1 MESEEEYEREG
12 SGSRRVRHLW
22 TRVGREQGLA
32 IAAGHVVALP
42 YAKSGGGALLLAMVE
57 QAGAEQQAGMAA
69 VVERHTAEA
78 EAEAVLRQRA
88 DALDTVEEAGMA
100 AVVRQTAEAGRRE
113 TEAEAEAVQEAEQ
126 QAGMAAVVRQTAD
139 AETVLRQRADAE
151 HTVEKAGMAAVVR
164 HAADAQSEAGAEPK
178 LSIDALSE
186 AAAVKAGAAAEAEAK
201 GGAEAQTEP
210 EVTAGPVLSSPI
222 DVLVLG
228 EATKVTW
235 VTAPIKRS
243 SQSYLGASECETV
256 ERIAR
261 RLGVCGGLGHRAAAF
276 GTAQGLLLV
285 GASGTGKVS

>member
-1 MESEEEYEREG
+1 MQRLPSPSLSLSSPLCVGCVLRALSLWTPEGILPPPSLQSLMESEEEYEREG

-88 DALDTVEEAGMA
+88 DALD
-100 AVVRQTAEAGRRE
+100 
-113 TEAEAEAVQEAEQ
+113 
-126 QAGMAAVVRQTAD
+126 
-139 AETVLRQRADAE
+139 
-151 HTVEKAGMAAVVR
+151 TVEKAGMAAVVR